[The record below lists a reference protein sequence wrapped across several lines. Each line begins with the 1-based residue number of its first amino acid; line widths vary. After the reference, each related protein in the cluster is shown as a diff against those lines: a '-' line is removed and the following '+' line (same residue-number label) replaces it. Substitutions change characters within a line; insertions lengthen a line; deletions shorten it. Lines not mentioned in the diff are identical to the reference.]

1 MFTKTFKVYK
11 NQKDCFLDNKKYNG
25 MTFATRALHAG
36 NEPNPVDGGTCVSID
51 LSSTFAQDRPGNLG
65 SCFDYRRC
73 GNPTAMAFQKM
84 MASLEDTKYCL
95 AFNSGLAAVVS
106 VLTMLKKGD
115 HLLCIDDIYA
125 GVQRYL
131 TYIHKD
137 YSGIEFEYMDMCD
150 LSQVKKKIKSNTRL
164 VWIESP
170 TNPTLKCTDIAGVAK
185 LCKEK
190 GALLAVD
197 NTFMSPV
204 LQNPTKLG
212 ADITM
217 HSVTKY
223 IGGHADVLS
232 GCLCFNDPKIYD
244 AVYNNMK
251 NMGNGISPF
260 DAYLALRGA
269 KTMELRVMKSCDNAL
284 EVAKFLEK
292 HPKIEKVLYPGLPSH
307 PQH

>member
-1 MFTKTFKVYK
+1 
-11 NQKDCFLDNKKYNG
+11 
-25 MTFATRALHAG
+25 
-36 NEPNPVDGGTCVSID
+36 
-51 LSSTFAQDRPGNLG
+51 
-65 SCFDYRRC
+65 
-73 GNPTAMAFQKM
+73 
-84 MASLEDTKYCL
+84 
-95 AFNSGLAAVVS
+95 
-106 VLTMLKKGD
+106 
-115 HLLCIDDIYA
+115 
-125 GVQRYL
+125 
-131 TYIHKD
+131 
-137 YSGIEFEYMDMCD
+137 MDMCD

>member
-1 MFTKTFKVYK
+1 
-11 NQKDCFLDNKKYNG
+11 
-25 MTFATRALHAG
+25 
-36 NEPNPVDGGTCVSID
+36 
-51 LSSTFAQDRPGNLG
+51 
-65 SCFDYRRC
+65 
-73 GNPTAMAFQKM
+73 
-84 MASLEDTKYCL
+84 MASLENTKYCL
-95 AFNSGLAAVVS
+95 AFNSGLAAVVT

-131 TYIHKD
+131 QFIHTD

-150 LSQVKKKIKSNTRL
+150 LGKVRQRIKKNTKL

-232 GCLCFNDPKIYD
+232 GCLCFNDPKLFD
-244 AVYNNMK
+244 TFYNNMK

-269 KTMELRVMKSCDNAL
+269 MTMELRVTKQSSNAM
-284 EVAKFLEK
+284 EVAKMLEK
-292 HPKIEKVLYPGLPSH
+292 HAKI
-307 PQH
+307 

>member
-1 MFTKTFKVYK
+1 
-11 NQKDCFLDNKKYNG
+11 
-25 MTFATRALHAG
+25 
-36 NEPNPVDGGTCVSID
+36 
-51 LSSTFAQDRPGNLG
+51 
-65 SCFDYRRC
+65 
-73 GNPTAMAFQKM
+73 
-84 MASLEDTKYCL
+84 
-95 AFNSGLAAVVS
+95 
-106 VLTMLKKGD
+106 
-115 HLLCIDDIYA
+115 
-125 GVQRYL
+125 
-131 TYIHKD
+131 
-137 YSGIEFEYMDMCD
+137 MDMCD
-150 LSQVKKKIKSNTRL
+150 LSLVKKKIKSNTRI
-164 VWIESP
+164 VWMESP
-170 TNPTLKCTDIAGVAK
+170 TNPTLKCTDIGGVAK

-269 KTMELRVMKSCDNAL
+269 KNMGNGISPFDAYLALRG
-284 EVAKFLEK
+284 AK
-292 HPKIEKVLYPGLPSH
+292 
-307 PQH
+307 